1 MLLVCNM
8 CLGLS
13 QYYNFLIDIYINKF
27 ATVSTLAE

>member
-8 CLGLS
+8 LS
-13 QYYNFLIDIYINKF
+13 QYYNFLIDIHINKF